1 MFSKANKT
9 TSGEAPRPG
18 SMRPEGEAAPAS
30 AIPSI
35 ISTDLKITGNLESS
49 GDIQVD
55 GVVNGDISSRTLTI
69 GEEAHVKGSVLSESV
84 RVCGRV
90 SGEIKSTSVV
100 LAKTARVEGDIAHQ
114 SLAIEAGAFV
124 EGNIRRLEPETAKN
138 ETNVAV
144 INPGALAQQN
154 AGQAAGQASGGASG
168 GNGAAQATEQPTPA
182 TASSGT
188 NPIPS

>member
-1 MFSKANKT
+1 MFSKANKSST
-9 TSGEAPRPG
+9 GEPVRPG
-18 SMRPEGEAAPAS
+18 SSKPEGDAPPAS
-30 AIPSI
+30 AVPSI
-35 ISTDLKITGNLESS
+35 ISTDLKITGNLEST

-69 GEEAHVKGSVLSESV
+69 GESAHVQGSVLSESV
-84 RVCGRV
+84 RVCGKV

-124 EGNIRRLEPETAKN
+124 EGNIRRLEAESPKV

-144 INPGALAQQN
+144 MTPATATPP
-154 AGQAAGQASGGASG
+154 A
-168 GNGAAQATEQPTPA
+168 GNGAAEAPEQPAAAAAPMA
-182 TASSGT
+182 PHS